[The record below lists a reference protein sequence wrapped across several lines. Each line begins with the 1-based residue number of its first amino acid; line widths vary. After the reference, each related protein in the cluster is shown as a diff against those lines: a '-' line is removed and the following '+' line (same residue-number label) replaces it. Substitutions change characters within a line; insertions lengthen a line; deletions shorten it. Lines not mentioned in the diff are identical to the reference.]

1 MRKFFVGRARIAS
14 AAVASLLLAVCSSN
28 RCHFLANAAD
38 TFVCHH
44 VHKLKVEIG
53 DDIRSTR
60 STCSWR
66 AEVNSGIVKGAE
78 FLRDQILL
86 YKTKPIIN
94 DYYQCKA

>member
-1 MRKFFVGRARIAS
+1 MDSNNSICFVEFR
-14 AAVASLLLAVCSSN
+14 
-28 RCHFLANAAD
+28 
-38 TFVCHH
+38 
-44 VHKLKVEIG
+44 VEIG

-86 YKTKPIIN
+86 YKTKPIISN
-94 DYYQCKA
+94 ARPEQMTWNLAQIHPMPKRESSR